1 MDMRGTGHE
10 RRGSFSHPQPDPHS
24 RPSMDWREG
33 VNAVCSFLEQ
43 RGMMEEKGFRVGN
56 T

>member
-10 RRGSFSHPQPDPHS
+10 RRGRLSHPQPDPNS

-33 VNAVCSFLEQ
+33 VNVVRSSLEQ